1 MPIAN
6 VQLVKSRLK
15 YGPRMSRQMRV
26 EFLSV
31 QTGAAPRTLSP
42 ATLAKI
48 RLEIQRLGQS
58 TNPRVRQFVAAM
70 RTRYPEVAA

>member
-1 MPIAN
+1 MTSATAE
-6 VQLVKSRLK
+6 LK
-15 YGPRMSRQMRV
+15 RRMKFGPRMGRELRA

-48 RLEIQRLGQS
+48 RTELERLALS

-70 RTRYPEVAA
+70 RDRYPGIL